1 MVWQVISFDGVNS
14 QSIPWRILL
23 TVLLMSLRG
32 QLTAIEAA
40 TTFVRL
46 PSKRILDIGM
56 SKFILDIEMSKF
68 TLDIERASMSMIDD
82 ISRQRYM
89 PYCWNFGRGIF
100 WFLGYVYCNRVIF
113 DFLIRWK
120 CIDGFSLTPSNKQL
134 LNTQGYF
141 NMIVMNCWILSHF
154 CESKNQK
161 KLDWEVDLNFDSIIS
176 SNFQLLTECLHW

>member
-1 MVWQVISFDGVNS
+1 MKDIVDRFIDVIERSVNS
-14 QSIPWRILL
+14 NWGCYHFCQIALKAYPWHWDVKIYTWHWDVKVYTWHWKSIN
-23 TVLLMSLRG
+23 
-32 QLTAIEAA
+32 AA
-40 TTFVRL
+40 
-46 PSKRILDIGM
+46 
-56 SKFILDIEMSKF
+56 
-68 TLDIERASMSMIDD
+68 MSMIDD

-100 WFLGYVYCNRVIF
+100 WFLGYVHCNRVIF